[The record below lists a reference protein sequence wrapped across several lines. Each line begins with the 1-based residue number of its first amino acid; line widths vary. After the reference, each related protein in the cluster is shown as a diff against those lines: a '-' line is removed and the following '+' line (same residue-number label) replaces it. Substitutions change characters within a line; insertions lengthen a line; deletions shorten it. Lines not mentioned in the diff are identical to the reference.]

1 MIFEL
6 DSSLYKHIICD
17 PKISFFIL
25 PKDFFHFN
33 KYSFNAMLSHSSH
46 VVDCVNVEIQ
56 ERGHKNDKIPAA
68 GGHDD
73 MVLILKVEKISS
85 ILSLSLCFTEYF
97 NTARKTR

>member
-1 MIFEL
+1 
-6 DSSLYKHIICD
+6 
-17 PKISFFIL
+17 
-25 PKDFFHFN
+25 
-33 KYSFNAMLSHSSH
+33 MLSHSSH

-97 NTARKTR
+97 NTTRKTIRQWRLNQ